1 MKKII
6 ILLFLV
12 TVVLFLSQC
21 SKGDPNTDEEYMGQ
35 SDDDD
40 DPDFTSDSAL
50 VQAELIEAELGPIP
64 TFNCEDGILIPIY
77 VDGIEVFEDQAKHA
91 CDNPDL
97 DGDCLIG
104 SRIGRIEGTYEDGSC
119 LGFLL

>member
-97 DGDCLIG
+97 YGDCLIG

>member
-35 SDDDD
+35 SDDD

-97 DGDCLIG
+97 YGDCLIG